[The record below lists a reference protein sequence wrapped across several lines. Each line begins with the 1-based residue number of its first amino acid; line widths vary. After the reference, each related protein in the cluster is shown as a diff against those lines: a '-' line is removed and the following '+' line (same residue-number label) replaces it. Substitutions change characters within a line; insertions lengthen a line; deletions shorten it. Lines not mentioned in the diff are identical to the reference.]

1 MIARSTADA
10 QSFVRDVTTLTETPF
25 VPGIALYLATELTPL
40 WQKTETWLQENNVA
54 PPYWAFAWPGA
65 QALAR
70 YIAANPQLVAGKRVL
85 DFAAGGGLAAIAAMR
100 AGAHSADAN
109 DIDPL
114 AMAATTLNAAAN
126 NVHVTAILGDI
137 VGSRGRWDFI
147 MCGDVCYE
155 APMVSQ
161 LTKWLRECRKAGAYV
176 LLADPG
182 RKYLPKTGLV
192 PVAAY
197 DVPTLLELEDTTI
210 RRTTVFE
217 LA

>member
-1 MIARSTADA
+1 MIARSAADA

-137 VGSRGRWDFI
+137 VGSRGPWDFI

-155 APMVSQ
+155 APMTRHI
-161 LTKWLRECRKAGAYV
+161 LPWLSTLARTCVV
-176 LLADPG
+176 LIADPG
-182 RKYLPKTGLV
+182 RAYLPREKLTPVASCDV
-192 PVAAY
+192 PV
-197 DVPTLLELEDTTI
+197 TFELEDRLI
-210 RRTTVFE
+210 RTTTLYQ
-217 LA
+217 LAP